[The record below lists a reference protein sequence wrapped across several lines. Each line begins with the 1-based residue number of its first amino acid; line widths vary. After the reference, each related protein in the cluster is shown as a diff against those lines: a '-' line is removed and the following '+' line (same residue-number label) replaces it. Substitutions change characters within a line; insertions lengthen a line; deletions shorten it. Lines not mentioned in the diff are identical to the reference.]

1 MGLDTNFYYVTEKK
15 VHNPKTKEV
24 HFTTTPNNECAYFRK
39 NYCLMEW
46 FDKHW
51 GISVDNCEYYLVD
64 KEDIDA
70 LLKDCQLAIDL
81 VDDAMREMNISIN
94 DDFTTI
100 FEKIDENVQNQL
112 VKLFPMNG
120 WRHGKK
126 RFDVEDYSNVKEIV
140 RKLEDIYWE
149 DTDKLI
155 FTNWW

>member
-15 VHNPKTKEV
+15 IHKPKTMEIL
-24 HFTTTPNNECAYFRK
+24 FTTTTNNKCGYFRK

-46 FDKHW
+46 FEKHW
-51 GISVDNCEYYLVD
+51 NVSVKNCEYYLVD

-81 VDDAMREMNISIN
+81 VDDSLKGQEIGYFDTLEELSE
-94 DDFTTI
+94 D
-100 FEKIDENVQNQL
+100 VQNQM

-126 RFDVEDYSNVKEIV
+126 QFDGHDYNEVKEIV
-140 RKLEDIYWE
+140 RVLGDIHLE

>member
-1 MGLDTNFYYVTEKK
+1 MGLDTNFYYVTQKK

-24 HFTTTPNNECAYFRK
+24 HFTTTTNNECGYFRK

-46 FDKHW
+46 FEKHW

-81 VDDAMREMNISIN
+81 VDDAIMNEPVSIYN
-94 DDFTTI
+94 DLTTI
-100 FEKIDENVQNQL
+100 LEKVDEDVQNQL
-112 VKLFPMNG
+112 KKLFPMNG
-120 WRHGKK
+120 WRCGKK
-126 RFDVEDYSNVKEIV
+126 RFDEHDYSDVKEIV
-140 RKLEDIYWE
+140 SVLGNIHWE
-149 DTDKLI
+149 NTDKLI

>member
-15 VHNPKTKEV
+15 IQIPKTKEIR
-24 HFTTTPNNECAYFRK
+24 FTTTTNDECAYFRK

-51 GISVDNCEYYLVD
+51 NISVENCEYYLVD

-81 VDDAMREMNISIN
+81 VDDSLKGQEIGYFDSLEELSE
-94 DDFTTI
+94 D
-100 FEKIDENVQNQL
+100 VQSQL
-112 VKLFPMNG
+112 CKLFPNNG

-126 RFDVEDYSNVKEIV
+126 RFDGHDYNEVKEIV
-140 RKLEDIYWE
+140 RVLEDIYWE

>member
-15 VHNPKTKEV
+15 IQIPKTKEIR
-24 HFTTTPNNECAYFRK
+24 FTTTTNSECAYFRK

-46 FDKHW
+46 FEKHW
-51 GISVDNCEYYLVD
+51 GISVENCEYYLVD

-81 VDDAMREMNISIN
+81 VDDAVNGREVDFDDSLEEVN
-94 DDFTTI
+94 DD
-100 FEKIDENVQNQL
+100 VQKQL
-112 VKLFPMNG
+112 VKLFPYNG
-120 WRHGKK
+120 WRFGKVK
-126 RFDVEDYSNVKEIV
+126 FDGDDYNDVK
-140 RKLEDIYWE
+140 DIIRQFETTYWE

>member
-1 MGLDTNFYYVTEKK
+1 MGLDTNFYYVTQKK

-24 HFTTTPNNECAYFRK
+24 HFTTSTDSECAYFRK

-81 VDDAMREMNISIN
+81 VDDSLKGKEIDYF
-94 DDFTTI
+94 DDL
-100 FEKIDENVQNQL
+100 EELSEDVQSQL
-112 VKLFPMNG
+112 FKLFPNNG
-120 WRHGKK
+120 WRFKK
-126 RFDVEDYSNVKEIV
+126 RFDGHDYNEVKEIV
-140 RKLEDIYWE
+140 RVLGNIHWE
-149 DTDKLI
+149 NTDKLI

>member
-1 MGLDTNFYYVTEKK
+1 MGLDTKFYYITQKK
-15 VHNPKTKEV
+15 VHNPKTKETL
-24 HFTTTPNNECAYFRK
+24 FTTYTNDECAYFRK

-51 GISVDNCEYYLVD
+51 GINVDNCEYYLVD

-81 VDDAMREMNISIN
+81 VDDSLKGE
-94 DDFTTI
+94 
-100 FEKIDENVQNQL
+100 EIDYFDTLEELSEDVQSQL
-112 VKLFPMNG
+112 CKLFPNNG
-120 WRHGKK
+120 WRYSKE
-126 RFDVEDYSNVKEIV
+126 RFDGHDYNEVKEIV
-140 RKLEDIYWE
+140 RTLVNIYWE

>member
-1 MGLDTNFYYVTEKK
+1 MGLDTKFYYATQKK

-24 HFTTTPNNECAYFRK
+24 HFTTYTNDECAYFRK

-81 VDDAMREMNISIN
+81 VDDNVEGKEIDYF
-94 DDFTTI
+94 DDL
-100 FEKIDENVQNQL
+100 EELSEDVQNQL
-112 VKLFPMNG
+112 IKLFPTNG
-120 WRHGKK
+120 WKYGKK
-126 RFDVEDYSNVKEIV
+126 RFDGHDYNEVKEILHV
-140 RKLEDIYWE
+140 LGDIHWE
-149 DTDKLI
+149 NTDKLI